1 MVSFFQA
8 AVSLRDF
15 DEIVAKLGGHAA
27 CLTAIR
33 QLPSVSTSLGGEAEI
48 LCAPVTYKLLLP
60 AANSLE
66 VVEATRTPITS
77 PLLSNNVTVNSQLV
91 MESYVIAEEEDS
103 LLDLPLTYF
112 PLSLPEKLQNDAD
125 LCRLREEVCLF
136 FLPSLFSG
144 KREPGEARGRV
155 LLEYPFSHWVVEL
168 PFVVSIN
175 SLSFLLL
182 LRSASLLSFPLFLFL
197 FPFPSF
203 PFSLSLSLSLS
214 RSTQEATMSLQL
226 SCVFL

>member
-1 MVSFFQA
+1 M
-8 AVSLRDF
+8 
-15 DEIVAKLGGHAA
+15 
-27 CLTAIR
+27 
-33 QLPSVSTSLGGEAEI
+33 STSLGGEAEI

-155 LLEYPFSHWVVEL
+155 LLEYPFS
-168 PFVVSIN
+168 
-175 SLSFLLL
+175 FLLL